1 MDLPCAATATRGAAS
16 YAVDSNPHLAIGRR
30 TDEAP
35 RLYSRQPEFG
45 ASLLPDELVGEVFN
59 HLPLEDLASSYQV
72 CRRWHGTEKSTGWA
86 GAARAFT
93 AWSLRAG
100 LAPMDASAFHEALG
114 RASRLG
120 AGCRGEA
127 LERLASRLPC
137 LPAADWKQCLASLV
151 QLAARC
157 PAQDYHRVLGAIVGA
172 RITRDGNVQAWANPA
187 MSAHELFNESWEVAS
202 RLPVFPIAAQAIM
215 LAALCHYLRP
225 TNYAVDMSKTVV
237 NVALSWMP
245 AQLEREEEE
254 DGLARR
260 LWTIAILN
268 LPQRNLLECL
278 GHFNMHRLPFMTN
291 AYPGR
296 KTEAEIAAAAGLVMR
311 SDLGR
316 RKRLDMLLHRDE
328 RGVPWLHHPCA
339 ADHSRQIKAYA
350 GAMKRLGLSTA
361 ERAYLFAAKNLSGRP
376 VLSVLLCRGVQ
387 TGNMKEALDCM
398 DTLTNEAG
406 LPEAETVALLRS
418 HFQRKPDAE
427 FQDDDARS
435 DAFPDFCIGPSRL
448 MPFNGLS
455 AIDSLFCDWLGA
467 RMKEYMNKILA
478 SPLSDAAK
486 RDVLR
491 LDFPDRSDFL
501 RMSRA
506 LRIYCAAVR
515 DSSLPDAMKQELT
528 KPLRTQFDPQCAL
541 L

>member
-1 MDLPCAATATRGAAS
+1 MDFSCAAPATHGTAS
-16 YAVDSNPHLAIGRR
+16 YAVDSNHNLSLERH
-30 TDEAP
+30 TDSAP
-35 RLYSRQPEFG
+35 RLRSRQPESV
-45 ASLLPDELVGEVFN
+45 ASLLPDELVGEVLR
-59 HLPLEDLASSYQV
+59 HLPLDDLVVGYQV
-72 CRRWHGTEKSTGWA
+72 CRRWHAMEKSTGWA
-86 GAARAFT
+86 ASARAVT
-93 AWSLRAG
+93 VRSIKAG
-100 LAPMDASAFHEALG
+100 FAPMSASAFHDALKQ
-114 RASRLG
+114 ACSLS

-127 LERLASRLPC
+127 LERLAAKLPC
-137 LPAADWKQCLASLV
+137 LPTSEWKQCLASLV
-151 QLAARC
+151 QQAARC
-157 PAQDYHRVLGAIVGA
+157 PAPDYHRVLGAIVGA
-172 RITRDGNVQAWANPA
+172 RITRDGNFHAWAKPA
-187 MSAHELFNESWEVAS
+187 MSVPELFNESWKVAS
-202 RLPVFPIAAQAIM
+202 RLPVFPIAAQATI

-225 TNYAVDMSKTVV
+225 TNYAVDTSKTVV

-245 AQLEREEEE
+245 AQLEREEEG
-254 DGLARR
+254 GLARR

-268 LPQRNLLECL
+268 LPQRDLLECL
-278 GHFNMHRLPFMTN
+278 GYFNMHRLPFMTN
-291 AYPGR
+291 AYPGQ

-311 SDLGR
+311 FDLGR

-328 RGVPWLHHPCA
+328 RGVPWLHHSCA
-339 ADHSRQIKAYA
+339 VDHSREIKAYA

-361 ERAYLFAAKNLSGRP
+361 ESAYLFAAKNLGGRP

-387 TGNMKEALDCM
+387 TDSMKEALDCM
-398 DTLTNEAG
+398 DTLINEAG

-427 FQDDDARS
+427 FQDGDARTG
-435 DAFPDFCIGPSRL
+435 AFPDFCIGPSRL

-455 AIDSLFCDWLGA
+455 AIDSFFCDWLGA
-467 RMKEYMNKILA
+467 RMKEYMDKILA

-506 LRIYCAAVR
+506 LRIYCGAVH

-528 KPLRTQFDPQCAL
+528 KPLRTRFDPQCAL

>member
-1 MDLPCAATATRGAAS
+1 MDLPCAATATCGASS
-16 YAVDSNPHLAIGRR
+16 YAVDSNPHLAIDRR

-72 CRRWHGTEKSTGWA
+72 CRRWNGMEKSTGWA

-100 LAPMDASAFHEALG
+100 LAPMRASAFHDALG
-114 RASRLG
+114 RASRLS

-127 LERLASRLPC
+127 LERLAAKLPC

-151 QLAARC
+151 QQAARC
-157 PAQDYHRVLGAIVGA
+157 PAHDYHRVLGAIVGA
-172 RITRDGNVQAWANPA
+172 RITRDGNFHAWANPA
-187 MSAHELFNESWEVAS
+187 MSAHELFNESWEVGS

-215 LAALCHYLRP
+215 LAALCHYLKP
-225 TNYAVDMSKTVV
+225 TNYAVDTSKTVV
-237 NVALSWMP
+237 KVALSWMP
-245 AQLEREEEE
+245 AQLDREEE
-254 DGLARR
+254 GSLAMR
-260 LWTIAILN
+260 LWNIAILN
-268 LPQRNLLECL
+268 LQQRDLLECL

-311 SDLGR
+311 FDLDR

-361 ERAYLFAAKNLSGRP
+361 ERAYLFAAKNLSSRP

-398 DTLTNEAG
+398 DTLINEAG

-427 FQDDDARS
+427 FQDGDARTG
-435 DAFPDFCIGPSRL
+435 AFPDFCIGPSRL

-455 AIDSLFCDWLGA
+455 AIDSLFCDRLGA

-506 LRIYCAAVR
+506 LRIYCSTVR
-515 DSSLPDAMKQELT
+515 ESSLPESMKQELT
-528 KPLRTQFDPQCAL
+528 SPLRTQFDPNCSL
-541 L
+541 I

>member
-16 YAVDSNPHLAIGRR
+16 YAVDSNSHLSLERR
-30 TDEAP
+30 TDDAP
-35 RLYSRQPEFG
+35 RLYSRQPEFS
-45 ASLLPDELVGEVFN
+45 ASLLPDDMVGEVFN

-100 LAPMDASAFHEALG
+100 LAPMGASAFHEALG

-120 AGCRGEA
+120 AACRGEA
-127 LERLASRLPC
+127 LERLAAKLPC

-151 QLAARC
+151 QQAARC
-157 PAQDYHRVLGAIVGA
+157 PAHDYHRVLGAIVGA
-172 RITRDGNVQAWANPA
+172 RITRDGNFHAWANPA
-187 MSAHELFNESWEVAS
+187 MSAQELINEGWAVAS
-202 RLPVFPIAAQAIM
+202 RLPGFSIAAQATI
-215 LAALCHYLRP
+215 LAALCHYLRA
-225 TNYAVDMSKTVV
+225 TNYAVDTSRTVV
-237 NVALSWMP
+237 KVALSWMP
-245 AQLEREEEE
+245 AKLEKEEEG
-254 DGLARR
+254 GLARR

-268 LPQRNLLECL
+268 LPQRDLRECL

-291 AYPGR
+291 AYPGQ

-311 SDLGR
+311 FDLSR

-328 RGVPWLHHPCA
+328 RGVPWLHHSGTV
-339 ADHSRQIKAYA
+339 DHSREIKAYA
-350 GAMKRLGLSTA
+350 GAMKRLDISTA

-387 TGNMKEALDCM
+387 TDSMKEALDCM
-398 DTLTNEAG
+398 DTLINEAG

-418 HFQRKPDAE
+418 HFQRKPGAE
-427 FQDDDARS
+427 FHDRDARTG
-435 DAFPDFCIGPSRL
+435 AFPNFCIGPSRL

-455 AIDSLFCDWLGA
+455 AIDSLFCDRLGA

-501 RMSRA
+501 GMSRA

-515 DSSLPDAMKQELT
+515 ESSLPEAVKQELT
-528 KPLRTQFDPQCAL
+528 SPLRTQFDPACSL
-541 L
+541 I